1 MGFSFRSSRLASV
14 GLASIVAIGV
24 IGIGSVAMAD
34 EPATGSDTP
43 AQGAE
48 RDHHPVAKGV
58 HSILDNSGVTAEELK
73 EGAQAGLTLGQIIDQ
88 YGDISAD
95 QAKANALAKLSDK
108 LDQAVADGKVTQEQ
122 ADKVEANAPALLD
135 KVLAAVPGEHRG
147 ELPHHGLFLKIGK
160 EAIATVSDVLGIE
173 PRAILEDL
181 RSGQTIADIAGDQ
194 TQAVI
199 DALTDK
205 SDAAIDKLVADGKIP
220 ADKADSA
227 KSRAADAIEKLVN
240 EGRPNKP
247 GNGERHPVRAH

>member
-24 IGIGSVAMAD
+24 IGVGSVAMAD
-34 EPATGSDTP
+34 ESDGGATTP
-43 AQGAE
+43 AHGTQRE
-48 RDHHPVAKGV
+48 HHPVATGV
-58 HSILDNSGVTAEELK
+58 HSILEGSGVTADELK

-108 LDQAVADGKVTQEQ
+108 LDQAVADSKITQEQ
-122 ADKVEANAPALLD
+122 ADKIEANAPALLD
-135 KVLAAVPGEHRG
+135 KLLAAVPGGHRG

-160 EAIATVSDVLGIE
+160 EAIATVSDVLGME

-194 TQAVI
+194 TQEVI

-220 ADKADSA
+220 PEKADSA
-227 KSRAADAIEKLVN
+227 KSRAAAAIEKLVN

-247 GNGERHPVRAH
+247 GDGERRSHRAN